1 MRQHPHA
8 DDLPAFALGA
18 LDAEEAY
25 LVRVH
30 LVACSRCRAAV
41 KSYDAVVRLLP
52 YAAPLQSPPERL
64 KRRLLASVATAE
76 SPEHIERR
84 LIVSEH
90 TNCHV
95 EALDKPIDSAV
106 LQSAMAVYLQVR
118 GMGCP
123 RCAMRV
129 RNGLLGLEG
138 VLAAE
143 IFLAEALAVVA
154 YDPTRVE
161 GGDLVAAVAAA
172 GNDGRHHYQAQVVGQ
187 AMAASVF
194 AQQSTGAI

>member
-8 DDLPAFALGA
+8 DDLPVFALGA
-18 LDAEEAY
+18 LDAEEAH
-25 LVRVH
+25 LIRVH
-30 LVACSRCRAAV
+30 LATCPRCRATV
-41 KSYDAVVRLLP
+41 KAYSTVVCLLP

-64 KRRLLASVATAE
+64 KRRILASVATAE
-76 SPEHIERR
+76 SAEYIERR

-95 EALDKPIDSAV
+95 EPLEKPIDPVA
-106 LQSAMAVYLQVR
+106 LQSATAVFLMVQ

-129 RNGLLGLEG
+129 RNGLLGLDG

-143 IFLAEALAVVA
+143 IFLAEGLAVVA

-187 AMAASVF
+187 APADSVF